1 MKKLLFLLVCLFTL
15 QTVARADDDK
25 PIQISQMPQQTQLF
39 IKKYFADNKIALAK
53 MESDLFNKSYD
64 VIFTNGN
71 KVEFDKKGNWKEVD
85 CKYSSVPAAVIPEA
99 IQKYVKDNYPDTKIL
114 KLERDKKEYEVKLTN
129 RTELKFDINFNLIDI
144 DM

>member
-25 PIQISQMPQQTQLF
+25 PIQISQMPQQAQLF
-39 IKKYFADNKIALAK
+39 TKKYFADNKIALAK

>member
-1 MKKLLFLLVCLFTL
+1 M
-15 QTVARADDDK
+15 
-25 PIQISQMPQQTQLF
+25 
-39 IKKYFADNKIALAK
+39 
-53 MESDLFNKSYD
+53 
-64 VIFTNGN
+64 
-71 KVEFDKKGNWKEVD
+71 EFDKNGYWKEVD